1 MAAPL
6 WLTARPIAH
15 RGLHDRAKRV
25 IENTCGAAR
34 AAIAHDYA
42 IECDVGL
49 TLDEELIVFH
59 DDRLERLTDG
69 TGDIAEKSLA
79 ELKALKLKDS
89 DERIPTLQE
98 FLDVI
103 ADRVPLV
110 LEIKSRFDGETEIV
124 RLIAQCLSQYQGRV
138 AIKSFDPEMIVATR
152 ALMPDRPRG
161 FIGESVYDD
170 PEWDILSAERKAQ
183 LIAIDVFNAMSP
195 VFLSLYIKDL
205 DHPTVQMVRR
215 SLGIPVMSWT
225 IRTDENREKAKNFAD
240 QMVFEG
246 FQP

>member
-1 MAAPL
+1 MAAPY

-15 RGLHDRAKRV
+15 RGLHDRAKGV

-34 AAIAHDYA
+34 AAIARGYA

-49 TLDEELIVFH
+49 TQDEELIVFH
-59 DDRLERLTDG
+59 DDNLERLTDG
-69 TGDIAEKSLA
+69 TGDIAEHTL
-79 ELKALKLKDS
+79 EQLKALTLKDS

-98 FLDVI
+98 FLSVI
-103 ADRVPLV
+103 ADQVPLI
-110 LEIKSRFDGETEIV
+110 LEIKRRYDGETEIV
-124 RLIAQCLSQYQGRV
+124 RLIANVLRSYEGRV
-138 AIKSFDPEMIVATR
+138 AIKSFDPELVIATR

-170 PEWDILSAERKAQ
+170 PEWDTLSADQKRRF
-183 LIAIDVFNAMSP
+183 IALDDMAAMAP
-195 VFLSLYIKDL
+195 DFLSWYIKDL
-205 DHPTVQMVRR
+205 DQPNVQMVRH
-215 SLGIPVMSWT
+215 SLGLPVMSWT
-225 IRTDENREKAKNFAD
+225 VRTNENREKAKIFAD

>member
-15 RGLHDRAKRV
+15 RGLHDRAKGI

-34 AAIAHDYA
+34 AAIAGGYA

-49 TLDEELIVFH
+49 TLDENLIVFH

-69 TGDIAEKSLA
+69 TGDIADKTLID
-79 ELKALKLKDS
+79 LKALKLKDT
-89 DERIPTLQE
+89 DERIPTLVE

-103 ADRVPLV
+103 ADQVPLV
-110 LEIKSRFDGETEIV
+110 LEIKSRFDGDTEIV
-124 RLIAQCLSQYQGRV
+124 RLIANSLIHYNGRV
-138 AIKSFDPEMIVATR
+138 AIKSFDPEMIIATR

-170 PEWDILSAERKAQ
+170 PEWDILSAERKAA
-183 LIAIDVFNAMSP
+183 LIALDDFNAMAP
-195 VFLSLYIKDL
+195 DFLSWYIQDL
-205 DHPTVQMVRR
+205 DQPNVQLARQ
-215 SLGIPVMSWT
+215 SLGLPVMSWT
-225 IRTDENREKAKNFAD
+225 IRTDENREKVKKFAD

>member
-34 AAIAHDYA
+34 AAIARDYA

-69 TGDIAEKSLA
+69 IGDIAEKTLSEIQSLHV
-79 ELKALKLKDS
+79 KDT
-89 DERIPTLQE
+89 DEHIPSLQE
-98 FLDVI
+98 FLNVI

-110 LEIKSRFDGETEIV
+110 LEIKSRFDGETEIA
-124 RLIAQCLSQYQGRV
+124 RLIAQCLGQYNGRI
-138 AIKSFDPEMIVATR
+138 AIKSFDPEMIIATR

-183 LIAIDVFNAMSP
+183 LIALDDINAMAP
-195 VFLSLYIKDL
+195 DFLSWYIKDL
-205 DHPTVQMVRR
+205 DQPNVQMARYT
-215 SLGIPVMSWT
+215 LGLPVMSWT
-225 IRTDENREKAKNFAD
+225 IRTNEDREKAKNFAD

>member
-15 RGLHDRAKRV
+15 RGLHDRSKGL

-34 AAIAHDYA
+34 AAIARGYG

-49 TLDEELIVFH
+49 TADEELIVFH
-59 DDRLERLTDG
+59 DDRLERLTNG
-69 TGDIAEKSLA
+69 SGDIAEFTRA
-79 ELKALKLKDS
+79 EIKALQLKDT
-89 DERIPTLQE
+89 DERIPSLHE

-103 ADRVPLV
+103 ADHVPVV

-124 RLIAQCLSQYQGRV
+124 RLIANVLRAYQGRV
-138 AIKSFDPEMIVATR
+138 AIKSFDPDLVIATR
-152 ALMPDRPRG
+152 ALMPDKPRG

-170 PEWDILSAERKAQ
+170 PEWDILSAAQ
-183 LIAIDVFNAMSP
+183 KRRLIALDDMGAMSP
-195 VFLSLYIKDL
+195 DFLSWYIKDL
-205 DHPTVQMVRR
+205 DQPNVQMARY
-215 SLGIPVMSWT
+215 SLGLPVISWT
-225 IRTDENREKAKNFAD
+225 IRSNENREKVNIFAD

>member
-15 RGLHDRAKRV
+15 RGLHDRAQGL

-34 AAIAHDYA
+34 AAIARDYA

-49 TLDEELIVFH
+49 TSDEELIVFH
-59 DDRLERLTDG
+59 DDRLDRLTHG
-69 TGDIAEKSLA
+69 TGDIADHSLA
-79 ELKALKLKDS
+79 EIKALKLRDTE
-89 DERIPTLQE
+89 ERIPTLQD
-98 FLDVI
+98 FLELI
-103 ADRVPLV
+103 ADQVPLG
-110 LEIKSRFDGETEIV
+110 LEIKSRFDGETDIV
-124 RLIAQCLSQYQGRV
+124 RQIAASLRSYAGRV
-138 AIKSFDPEMIVATR
+138 AIKSFDPELVIATR

-170 PEWDILSAERKAQ
+170 PEWDFLNAEQKRR
-183 LIAIDVFNAMSP
+183 LIAMSDFETMAP
-195 VFLSLYIKDL
+195 DFLSWYIKDL
-205 DHPTVQMVRR
+205 DQPIVQMARH
-215 SLGIPVMSWT
+215 SLGLPVMSWT
-225 IRTDENREKAKNFAD
+225 IRTPENREKAKEFAD

>member
-15 RGLHDRAKRV
+15 RGLHDRDNRI
-25 IENTCGAAR
+25 IENTSGAAR
-34 AAIAHDYA
+34 AAIARDYA

-49 TLDEELIVFH
+49 TRDAELIVFH

-69 TGDIAEKSLA
+69 NGDIAEKTLS
-79 ELKALKLKDS
+79 ELKALHLKDC

-110 LEIKSRFDGETEIV
+110 LEIKSRFDNETEIV
-124 RLIAQCLSQYQGRV
+124 RLIAQCLSAYQGRV
-138 AIKSFDPEMIVATR
+138 AIKSFDPEIIIATR

-161 FIGESVYDD
+161 FIGESLYND
-170 PEWDILSAERKAQ
+170 PEWNSLGTERKSR
-183 LIAIDVFNAMSP
+183 LIALDDFSAMAP
-195 VFLSLYIKDL
+195 DFLSWYIKDL
-205 DHPTVQMVRR
+205 DHANVQMARR
-215 SLGIPVMSWT
+215 SLGLPVMSWT
-225 IRTDENREKAKNFAD
+225 VRTEDEREKAKNFAD

>member
-6 WLTARPIAH
+6 WLTAKPIAH
-15 RGLHDRAKRV
+15 RGLHDRAKKI

-34 AAIAHDYA
+34 AAIAHGYA

-49 TLDEELIVFH
+49 TQDEELIVFH

-69 TGDIAEKSLA
+69 TGDIADLT
-79 ELKALKLKDS
+79 LNQLQALQLKDT
-89 DERIPTLQE
+89 DEHIPSLQE

-103 ADRVPLV
+103 SDQVPLI
-110 LEIKSRFDGETEIV
+110 LEIKSRYDGETEIV
-124 RLIAQCLSQYQGRV
+124 RLIANVLRTYRGRI
-138 AIKSFDPEMIVATR
+138 AIKSFDPELVIATR

-170 PEWDILSAERKAQ
+170 PEWDILTPEQKRRFISLDDMA
-183 LIAIDVFNAMSP
+183 AMAP
-195 VFLSLYIKDL
+195 DFLSWYIKDL
-205 DHPTVQMVRR
+205 DQPNVQMARH
-215 SLGIPVMSWT
+215 SLGLPVMSWT
-225 IRTDENREKAKNFAD
+225 VRTNENREKAKLFAD

>member
-1 MAAPL
+1 MASPL
-6 WLTARPIAH
+6 WLTAQPIAH
-15 RGLHDRAKRV
+15 RGLHDRAKRL

-34 AAIAHDYA
+34 AAMARGYA

-49 TLDEELIVFH
+49 TADEELIVFH

-69 TGDIAEKSLA
+69 TGDIAEHTLD
-79 ELKALKLKDS
+79 ELKALTLKDT
-89 DERIPTLQE
+89 DEHIPTLQE

-103 ADRVPLV
+103 ADQVPLV

-124 RLIAQCLSQYQGRV
+124 RLIANVLRAYKGRV
-138 AIKSFDPEMIVATR
+138 AIKSFDPDLVIATR

-170 PEWDILSAERKAQ
+170 PEWDILSATQKRRF
-183 LIAIDVFNAMSP
+183 IALDDMAAMSP
-195 VFLSLYIKDL
+195 DFLSWYIKDL
-205 DHPTVQMVRR
+205 DQPNVQMARQ
-215 SLGIPVMSWT
+215 SLGLPVMSWT
-225 IRTDENREKAKNFAD
+225 IRTPDNIEKAKLFAD